1 MRTSIILEKDRM
13 REIIRRCDVCFLGL
27 NDSDGFPYVI
37 PMSFGFDDDKIILH
51 SGPEGKHLRLIAKD
65 NRASVVFCTA
75 RVLKYQHPDV
85 ACSYS
90 QTSQSVVCKGTIDFV
105 ETLDEKERYLNIL
118 MRQYSDRQF
127 KYSTPALKN
136 VTVWL
141 FHIKEMS
148 AKSFGQNF
156 KQ

>member
-1 MRTSIILEKDRM
+1 MRTSFILEKDKI
-13 REIIRRCDVCFLGL
+13 REIIENCDVCFLGL

-51 SGPEGKHLRLIAKD
+51 SGPEGKHLRLIEKD
-65 NRASVVFCTA
+65 NRASISFCSA
-75 RVLKYQHPDV
+75 RELKYQHPDV

-90 QTSQSVVCKGTIDFV
+90 QASQSVVCKGTISFV
-105 ETLDEKERYLNIL
+105 ETTGEKEQYLNIL
-118 MRQYSDRQF
+118 MRQYSGRHF
-127 KYSTPALKN
+127 KYAAPALKH
-136 VTVWL
+136 VKVWI
-141 FHIKEMS
+141 FHVKEIS